1 MPRAIS
7 CVAIRPLKKETMKMA
22 TKKTTK
28 SKKLQQKSMGKVKPL
43 FHFKTGDK

>member
-1 MPRAIS
+1 
-7 CVAIRPLKKETMKMA
+7 MA

-43 FHFKTGDK
+43 FHFKPPA